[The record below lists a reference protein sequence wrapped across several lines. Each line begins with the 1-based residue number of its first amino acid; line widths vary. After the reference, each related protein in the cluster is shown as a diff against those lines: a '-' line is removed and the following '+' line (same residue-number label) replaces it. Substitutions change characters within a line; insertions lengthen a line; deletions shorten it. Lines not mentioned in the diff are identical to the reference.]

1 MLEEAVEAGLAAC
14 ALRPRDLGLHKA
26 LARLYGE
33 MGDFTKT
40 AQEEGLVYELELLE
54 QGRQ

>member
-26 LARLYGE
+26 LASLYGE

-54 QGRQ
+54 QGR